1 MLNGRDEAEVDING
15 HMRVVLFS
23 QKSLRV
29 KVGKNI
35 SVDFYEK
42 KKDAF
47 SLKLLILVLFQSTCC
62 FLWYFYSHYTLT

>member
-1 MLNGRDEAEVDING
+1 MLNGRDEAEVEING

-42 KKDAF
+42 KKM
-47 SLKLLILVLFQSTCC
+47 LF
-62 FLWYFYSHYTLT
+62 L